1 MTRRHA
7 AAPVLAALAV
17 LLAGRACT
25 APGCRERRH
34 RDHLTVIHQ
43 PVVDHRTGDLGSAAP
58 STPTATTSPSP
69 AASAAAGSVR
79 FSVLGDIGSSDATAA
94 VLRSI
99 AARHD
104 DFSLAVGDLSY
115 GRNGA
120 EDRWCRFVT
129 RRVGTRY
136 PFELVSGNHESNGEN
151 GDIDRFVRCLP
162 NRLSGLVGTYGRQWY
177 VDQPADHPL
186 VRVVMISPA
195 LDFGQGNWSYDAG
208 TSRHDWLRAAVTGAR
223 AAGIPWVVVGMH
235 KPCLSL
241 GRYVCDPGPDVVDLM
256 LETGVDLVVT
266 GHEHL
271 YQRSRPLALGPGCR
285 GDPSRPVH
293 GGVRGRRRGG
303 HHLRHGRNRGAP
315 AARGQ
320 PLRQRGGLLRG
331 VEREERAAVVR
342 VARRAGDRRPADR
355 AGSCRSTGARSPTGS
370 SSPADD
376 GLGQGPSTDW

>member
-17 LLAGRACT
+17 LLAAGACT
-25 APGCRERRH
+25 GPDAGSVATATTSPSSTSPSSTTAPA
-34 RDHLTVIHQ
+34 TSA
-43 PVVDHRTGDLGSAAP
+43 PAAP

-69 AASAAAGSVR
+69 TASAAAGSVR

-120 EDRWCRFVT
+120 EDRWCRFVI

-162 NRLSGLVGTYGRQWY
+162 NRLPGLVGTYGRQWY

-208 TSRHDWLRAAVTGAR
+208 TSRHDWLRATVTGAR

-271 YQRSRPLALGPGCR
+271 YQRSKPLALGPGCR
-285 GDPSRPVH
+285 GIRP
-293 GGVRGRRRGG
+293 GRFTAACVVGQGEGTTFVTVGTGG
-303 HHLRHGRNRGAP
+303 HELRVVNRSDSEGGYFAASSGRNA
-315 AARGQ
+315 Q
-320 PLRQRGGLLRG
+320 PSFGSLDVQ
-331 VEREERAAVVR
+331 VT
-342 VARRAGDRRPADR
+342 ADR
-355 AGSCRSTGARSPTGS
+355 LTARFVPV
-370 SSPADD
+370 D
-376 GLGQGPSTDW
+376 GGTFTDRVVLTH